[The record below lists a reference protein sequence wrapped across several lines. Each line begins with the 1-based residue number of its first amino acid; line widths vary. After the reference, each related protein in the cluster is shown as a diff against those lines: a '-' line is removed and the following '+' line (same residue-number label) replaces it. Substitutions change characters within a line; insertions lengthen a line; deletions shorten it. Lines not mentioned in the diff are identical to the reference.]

1 MVWTSPLY
9 GDVTI
14 EVADNTAVTPT
25 WVNVSADLLNVTAT
39 RGGERTIAG
48 EAETQVG
55 QLSAMFNDLT
65 TMPLVGWWVRVRIQ
79 GSNIWAGFVNDVN
92 TVTVFDDNTPG
103 LSYEVTTLSCSDWV
117 ALTAN
122 VTKEGSV
129 TYPMTSV
136 YGINMT
142 AAEAFDGFNNAI
154 STAYDLIA
162 YDPDYTIHEVGETDV
177 VATVAEHIDLVNSSI
192 FTDGGRWY
200 STTLAPTTNHAP
212 AGGIQAALYETAGSV
227 PLFTDQASGLR
238 YTDIVVENSARNVS
252 NIITL
257 DNRSMIRASNN
268 PKLRVFAD
276 EPWTVSNAT
285 SVALYGERR
294 ADVPTRVQSVFNLHN
309 LKRDINLCWNP
320 NAEYDTNGYLVDS
333 SASTNIRRFKPSD
346 EATPF
351 DAYDG
356 DYALRR
362 TFLVAGPNTNIMY
375 NGDGGEG
382 IKVTAGYG
390 YKFLVRG
397 ARYTT
402 ATDAQIRADIIW
414 YDDNGAV
421 ISTITGTPVTMTNI
435 RTWYAASHSGTAPA
449 TAVTAKIRATFLR
462 SGGTN
467 FAIGAKLYA
476 DAFTFQEVTS
486 LTDTI
491 TYFSGDT
498 EDTTGFLYSW
508 FGQPGWSESGRFVNY
523 LQYVGELRTDTYSD
537 TTRQAVEVR
546 WNAADDFTA
555 AAALDLYQQVRV
567 RNANVAAGVEQL
579 FLIVGMQWEITT
591 ETIMCTIKLKEAY

>member
-14 EVADNTAVTPT
+14 EVADNTPVTPT
-25 WVNVSADLLNVTAT
+25 WVDVSAYLLNVTAT
-39 RGGERTIAG
+39 RGTAAGIAG
-48 EAETQVG
+48 DPETAVG
-55 QLSAMFNDLT
+55 MMTAMFNNLT
-65 TMPLVGWWVRVRIQ
+65 TVVEVGWWVRIRIT
-79 GSNIWAGFVNDVN
+79 GTNIWAGYIADR
-92 TVTVFDDNTPG
+92 TVATVFDDNELG
-103 LSYEVTTLSCSDWV
+103 RAYEVTTLTASDWV
-117 ALTAN
+117 A
-122 VTKEGSV
+122 VTGNTTVEGSV
-129 TYPMTSV
+129 VYPMTSV

-142 AAEAFDGFNNAI
+142 IGAAVDKLNNSI
-154 STAYDLIA
+154 STSYDLIS
-162 YDPDYTIHEVGETDV
+162 YDTYFNTEDIGQTDV
-177 VATVAEHIDLVNSSI
+177 TESVAGHLDMICATGFYEPRNWRALP
-192 FTDGGRWY
+192 Y
-200 STTLAPTTNHAP
+200 SPTTNLPP
-212 AGGIQAALYETAGSV
+212 AGAIQLDPNYDSTVVGYFSDSDPAV
-227 PLFTDQASGLR
+227 NH
-238 YTDIVVENSARNVS
+238 YTDIVAQSSSTQVT
-252 NIITL
+252 NILTA

-276 EPWTVSNAT
+276 DEVTAVDST
-285 SVALYGERR
+285 SVGIFGERAASIVTR
-294 ADVPTRVQSVFNLHN
+294 APLEFNLHN

-362 TFLVAGPNTNIMY
+362 TFLVAGPNTNVMF

-508 FGQPGWSESGRFVNY
+508 FGQPGWSESARFVNSIY
-523 LQYVGELRTDTYSD
+523 PGVLQLAEYYGQTLHRASEL
-537 TTRQAVEVR
+537 R
-546 WNAADDFTA
+546 WNAADDFTTA
-555 AAALDLYQQVRV
+555 KGLDLFKAVNVQ
-567 RNANVAAGVEQL
+567 NANLNGGAYDSRYICG
-579 FLIVGMQWEITT
+579 ITWEITT
-591 ETIMCTIKLKEAY
+591 DTIMCTLHLK